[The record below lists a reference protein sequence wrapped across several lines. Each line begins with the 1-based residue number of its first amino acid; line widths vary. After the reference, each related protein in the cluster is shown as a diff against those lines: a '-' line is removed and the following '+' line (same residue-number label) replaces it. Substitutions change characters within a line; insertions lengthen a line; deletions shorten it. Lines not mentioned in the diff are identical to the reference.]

1 VKASVWKTAVALA
14 IAGAAAFWWVSGAQA
29 SHLSVRITEPTPAT
43 VGQASAL
50 NATVVSA
57 DTGQP
62 VAGVPVTFYA
72 HASFGKTSG
81 FMEIGRAVTDA
92 SGIAAISYVPRESG
106 EHEIRVDYTGTGSA
120 ASEQTTG
127 TVAVGGSDEQMYV
140 QTAGIHVPG
149 LNAGL
154 IMLVLSI
161 IWAILF
167 GVGLTV
173 VRIAGARSS
182 ESGVPVAREAAVS
195 MGRQSPA

>member
-1 VKASVWKTAVALA
+1 VALA
-14 IAGAAAFWWVSGAQA
+14 IVGAAAFGWASAAQA
-29 SHLSVRITEPTPAT
+29 SHLSVRISESTPAM
-43 VGQASAL
+43 VGQASVL
-50 NATVVSA
+50 DATVMSA

-62 VAGVPVTFYA
+62 VAGVPVTFYS

-92 SGIAAISYVPRESG
+92 SGVAAISYVPREGG
-106 EHEIRVDYTGTGSA
+106 EHEIRVDYA
-120 ASEQTTG
+120 AAGGAATEQTTG
-127 TVAVGGSDEQMYV
+127 TVVVDGSDGQMYV

-161 IWAILF
+161 VWAILF

-173 VRIAGARSS
+173 VRIAAARSS
-182 ESGVPVAREAAVS
+182 EASAPVRRDARVAIGRGRAA
-195 MGRQSPA
+195 